1 MPSIRQTTT
10 TSASTMRATG
20 WAAVVLAALAVAGL
34 VVAPSVRLLWIV
46 MLVFA
51 VAAVPQAF
59 AAERLQA
66 RRERERGRS

>member
-1 MPSIRQTTT
+1 MSASKQTTT
-10 TSASTMRATG
+10 NASTMRATL

-34 VVAPSVRLLWIV
+34 IVAPSVRLLWIV

-51 VAAVPQAF
+51 VAAVPQAL

-66 RRERERGRS
+66 RRGRGRGRS

>member
-1 MPSIRQTTT
+1 
-10 TSASTMRATG
+10 MRATG
-20 WAAVVLAALAVAGL
+20 WAAAVLAGLAVVGL
-34 VVAPSVRLLWIV
+34 VAAPSVRLLWIV

>member
-1 MPSIRQTTT
+1 MPNAKEPTANAAT
-10 TSASTMRATG
+10 ARAAG

-34 VVAPSVRLLWIV
+34 FAAPSVRLLWIV

-51 VAAVPQAF
+51 VAAIPQAF
-59 AAERLQA
+59 AAERRQA

>member
-1 MPSIRQTTT
+1 MPSSRQATRN
-10 TSASTMRATG
+10 ASTMRAAG
-20 WAAVVLAALAVAGL
+20 WAAAVLAGVAVVGL
-34 VVAPSVRLLWIV
+34 VAAPSVRLLWIV

-66 RRERERGRS
+66 RRERERDRS

>member
-1 MPSIRQTTT
+1 
-10 TSASTMRATG
+10 MRAAG
-20 WAAVVLAALAVAGL
+20 WAAAVLAGVAVVGL
-34 VVAPSVRLLWIV
+34 VAAPSVRLLWIV

-66 RRERERGRS
+66 RRERERDRS

>member
-1 MPSIRQTTT
+1 MPNSRQTTRN
-10 TSASTMRATG
+10 ASTMRATG
-20 WAAVVLAALAVAGL
+20 WAAAVLAGLAVVGL
-34 VVAPSVRLLWIV
+34 VAAPSVRLLWIV